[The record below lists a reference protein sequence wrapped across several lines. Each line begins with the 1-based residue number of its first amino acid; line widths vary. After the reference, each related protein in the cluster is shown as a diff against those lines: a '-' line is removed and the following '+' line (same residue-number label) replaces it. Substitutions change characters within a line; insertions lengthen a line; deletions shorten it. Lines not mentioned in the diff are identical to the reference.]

1 VPRNLCGAEYPLNVC
16 LVDVW
21 HRECPNHCTTTLLMA
36 EFLFKHPLGRV
47 ARSRRPFDAFG
58 PNGVLPEF
66 VTLKSA
72 K

>member
-1 VPRNLCGAEYPLNVC
+1 MNVC

-21 HRECPNHCTTTLLMA
+21 HRECPNHCTTKLLMA

-47 ARSRRPFDAFG
+47 ARPRRPFDAFG
-58 PNGVLPEF
+58 ANGVLPEF
-66 VTLKSA
+66 MTLKSA